1 MSFSY
6 DWVNSPTIAQV
17 RMMVGDTQPSPAPLP
32 IFQDIE
38 IQGALNAYNS
48 QSIIIGLSGYN
59 VSPPAQ
65 IYSFGRAAALLL
77 NSINATKARIV
88 VSNALDVHVTA
99 SAASAAL
106 KALAQSYI
114 DQENSVGYF
123 AVAEMGVDQFW
134 YRERLYNQLLR
145 CQS

>member
-1 MSFSY
+1 MSFTYS
-6 DWVNSPTIAQV
+6 WESNPTIAQV
-17 RMMVGDTQPSPAPLP
+17 RMMVGDTQDGPAPLP
-32 IFQDIE
+32 IFQDDE
-38 IQGALNAYNS
+38 IQGALNANNA
-48 QSIIIGLSGYN
+48 QNIIIGLSGYN
-59 VSPPAQ
+59 VPLSQ
-65 IYSFGRAAALLL
+65 VYSFGRAAALLL

-114 DQENSVGYF
+114 DQENSAGYF
-123 AVAEMGVDQFW
+123 AVAEMGNNAFW